1 LEEYRI
7 PVFEKY
13 LRDAIEFIDLR
24 SPKKGANRDFQKY
37 KNDVRTQLIEKIK
50 VLKQRLNKYKK
61 RLEANTVSIKLS
73 NEEGEY
79 IKS

>member
-1 LEEYRI
+1 VRILHLEEYRI

-13 LRDAIEFIDLR
+13 LRDANEFIDLR

-50 VLKQRLNKYKK
+50 VLK
-61 RLEANTVSIKLS
+61 
-73 NEEGEY
+73 
-79 IKS
+79 

>member
-1 LEEYRI
+1 MEEYRI